1 MDWSSWEYWEYY
13 LIVELSRKL
22 VTLYGHFL
30 CMCCWEGGRLCVL
43 EATPAARS
51 ARSYGRALLNAVAV
65 GAVLS
70 EARIDE
76 LKLVFKH
83 STTN

>member
-1 MDWSSWEYWEYY
+1 
-13 LIVELSRKL
+13 
-22 VTLYGHFL
+22 
-30 CMCCWEGGRLCVL
+30 MCCWEGGRLCVL